1 MSTITALGTDY
12 WSQVGHGATAIAL
25 YAIIGVFLM
34 ILGFYVIDWTTPGPL
49 RELVRSGRPNAAAVA
64 ASGVVSM
71 AFIVVL
77 AIYSSTGDL
86 EGGLIKT
93 LVFGLIG
100 IAAQA
105 LSVRLIGFVKGLDI
119 GAMLAQEKFTP
130 VVLDITA
137 SYLGF
142 GLIVAAAIL

>member
-1 MSTITALGTDY
+1 MSTIAALGTDY
-12 WSQVGHGATAIAL
+12 WTQVGHGATAIAL
-25 YAIIGVFLM
+25 YAIAGVLLM
-34 ILGFYVIDWTTPGPL
+34 ILGFYAIDWTTPGPL
-49 RELVRSGRPNAAAVA
+49 RDLVRTGRPNAAAVT

-71 AFIVVL
+71 AVIVVL

-86 EGGLIKT
+86 QGGLLKT
-93 LVFGLIG
+93 LIFGLIG

-105 LSVRLIGFVKGLDI
+105 LSVRLLGFVKGLDI
-119 GAMLAQEKFTP
+119 GAMLAEEKFTP
-130 VVLDITA
+130 VTLVVTA

>member
-1 MSTITALGTDY
+1 MNTSTALGPDY
-12 WSQVGHGATAIAL
+12 WSQVGHGATAIAM
-25 YAIIGVFLM
+25 YAIVGVLLM
-34 ILGFYVIDWTTPGPL
+34 VLGFFVIDWTTPGPL

-64 ASGVVSM
+64 ASGVLSM
-71 AFIVVL
+71 ALIVVL

-86 EGGLIKT
+86 EGGLIRT
-93 LVFGLIG
+93 LVFGLVG

-105 LSVRLIGFVKGLDI
+105 LSVRLLGFVKGLDV
-119 GAMLAQEKFTP
+119 GEMLAQEKFTP
-130 VVLDITA
+130 VTLVVTA